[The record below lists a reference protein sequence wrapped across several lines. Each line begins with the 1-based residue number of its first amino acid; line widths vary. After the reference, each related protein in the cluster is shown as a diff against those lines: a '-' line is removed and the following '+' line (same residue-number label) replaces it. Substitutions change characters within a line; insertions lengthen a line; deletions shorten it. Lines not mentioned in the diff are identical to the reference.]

1 MQKEALGVVDVM
13 FFANAVKVLN
23 TLMNTSYLELIDCKK
38 YMGGRMVTI
47 IVGGTVSNVTSA
59 IEMVNDQYRLDSVV
73 KNTVVITNP
82 HKELFKFF

>member
-59 IEMVNDQYRLDSVV
+59 IETVNDQYRLDSVV

>member
-1 MQKEALGVVDVM
+1 MRKEALGVVDVM

-59 IEMVNDQYRLDSVV
+59 IEAVNDQYRLDSVL

-82 HKELFKFF
+82 HNELFKFF

>member
-1 MQKEALGVVDVM
+1 MPKEALGVVDVM

-23 TLMNTSYLELIDCKK
+23 TLMNTSYLELVDCKK

-59 IEMVNDQYRLDSVV
+59 IEAVNDQYRLDSVV

>member
-23 TLMNTSYLELIDCKK
+23 TLMNTSYLELVDCKK
-38 YMGGRMVTI
+38 YLGGRMVTI

-59 IEMVNDQYRLDSVV
+59 IEAVNDQYRLDSVV

>member
-1 MQKEALGVVDVM
+1 MKREALGVIDVM
-13 FFANAVKVLN
+13 FLTNAIQVLN

-38 YMGGRMVTI
+38 YLGGRMVSI

-59 IEMVNDQYRLDSVV
+59 LEAAKDQYRLDMVI

-82 HKELFKFF
+82 HEELFKFF